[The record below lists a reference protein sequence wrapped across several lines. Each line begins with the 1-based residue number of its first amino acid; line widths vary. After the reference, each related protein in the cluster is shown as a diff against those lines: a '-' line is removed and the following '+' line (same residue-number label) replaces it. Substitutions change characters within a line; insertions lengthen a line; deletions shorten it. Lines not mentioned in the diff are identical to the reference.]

1 MHHKPESQR
10 RLEITQKSV
19 IFSTTFR
26 TCPTNLDLICGTD
39 NVTYTNECNL
49 KAIACQ
55 TDTQIDIASKG
66 KCGQA
71 QPTLEAVEAAAEDGE
86 S

>member
-10 RLEITQKSV
+10 RLEITQKYV

-55 TDTQIDIASKG
+55 TDTQIEIASKG
-66 KCGQA
+66 KCGQESS
-71 QPTLEAVEAAAEDGE
+71 QPTLEAIEADIGE

>member
-1 MHHKPESQR
+1 M
-10 RLEITQKSV
+10 EITQKSV

-55 TDTQIDIASKG
+55 TDTQIEIASKG
-66 KCGQA
+66 KCGQESS
-71 QPTLEAVEAAAEDGE
+71 QPTLEAVEADIGE